1 MPAVTIITVI
11 VTVVVVVVIVIVV
24 VVIIVT
30 SSLHMPLLLGVCF
43 YDVIEGKSWR
53 DNVGHVIP
61 GVVGVVVRSG
71 GLIY

>member
-1 MPAVTIITVI
+1 MPAITIITVI

-24 VVIIVT
+24 VIIVP

-53 DNVGHVIP
+53 DNVRHVVP